1 MNEVFKIIDEYKE
14 KLEILI
20 KDLNKEI
27 REYKDVYFAL
37 KPKGKEFKEDK
48 ANLSMKNPDLYKKI
62 IEMAMKTDVDEIVKT
77 IKNKR
82 TLDLYNKETENALK
96 RYGLSKEIIYSD
108 EFINNTKGRVHDELL
123 EMRQREEELSKKNKE
138 LDLYICDVAINM
150 FEDLEKKKEYY
161 KSILK
166 GLTYAKENIKK
177 EELFNKMASD
187 SLDYVLNDLEE
198 DKKIKLVSFIQK
210 YNKSVEEKRKNLAL
224 KKTETNDNT
233 TKESKISTFIDCDAY
248 EDEREKVTPVM
259 VVAKNYLDSIEK
271 LDEASLNEF
280 LDYISIKNNFIS
292 IISYMISFS
301 NDDSLRKYLEKYLEN
316 IINFNMEEKESA
328 EEDNRILYYGFTASK
343 KYLLKDIDNISEAY
357 YKDILKAINRLKRCN
372 WTGKKNLVSL
382 DKTFEM
388 RQNDIRITVRK
399 LNHNTYV
406 ILGIYCK
413 KMNRDRLLVKDTLRR
428 SNNLD
433 IYLNNDKINYLWDS
447 YYKLNEELES
457 NIIEKLNCKNNIK

>member
-14 KLEILI
+14 KLENLI
-20 KDLNKEI
+20 SEVNKEI
-27 REYKDVYFAL
+27 REYKDVYFTL
-37 KPKGKEFKEDK
+37 KPKGKAFKEDK
-48 ANLSMKNPDLYKKI
+48 AYHLMKKPDLYKKT
-62 IEMAMKTDVDEIVKT
+62 IEMAMKTDVDEIVRT

-82 TLDLYNKETENALK
+82 TLDLYDNETENALK
-96 RYGLSKEIIYSD
+96 RFGLSKDTIYSD
-108 EFINNTKGRVHDELL
+108 KFINNTNGRVRDELL
-123 EMRQREEELSKKNKE
+123 KMRQREEELSKKNKE

-198 DKKIKLVSFIQK
+198 NKRIKLVSFIQK

-233 TKESKISTFIDCDAY
+233 TKETKIITFTDYNASD
-248 EDEREKVTPVM
+248 DEKEKLTPVM

-271 LDEASLNEF
+271 LDEASINEF
-280 LDYISIKNNFIS
+280 LNYISIKNNFIS

-316 IINFNMEEKESA
+316 IINSNMEEKENA

-343 KYLLKDIDNISEAY
+343 KYILKDIDNISEAY
-357 YKDILKAINRLKRCN
+357 YKDILKAIDKLKRCN

-382 DKTFEM
+382 DKTFEI

-428 SNNLD
+428 SDNLD
-433 IYLNNDKINYLWDS
+433 IYLNNNILNECYS
-447 YYKLNEELES
+447 LNEELEDE
-457 NIIEKLNCKNNIK
+457 IMIKLNCKNNIK

>member
-14 KLEILI
+14 KLEKLI
-20 KDLNKEI
+20 SDANKEI
-27 REYKDVYFAL
+27 RTYKDVYFAL
-37 KPKGKEFKEDK
+37 KPRGKTFKEENVLNLMDK
-48 ANLSMKNPDLYKKI
+48 PLLGEKLTSMVI
-62 IEMAMKTDVDEIVKT
+62 KTDVDEILKMLYD
-77 IKNKR
+77 KKE
-82 TLDLYNKETENALK
+82 LDTYNKETENALK

-123 EMRQREEELSKKNKE
+123 EMRRRDAELFNQNQKIVM
-138 LDLYICDVAINM
+138 YICDVAINM
-150 FEDLEKKKEYY
+150 FEDLEKEKEYY

-177 EELFNKMASD
+177 EEPFNNMASN

-198 DKKIKLVSFIQK
+198 NKKIELVSFIQR
-210 YNKSVEEKRKNLAL
+210 YNKCLEEKRKALIL
-224 KKTETNDNT
+224 KKTQTNEKPDKETKIITFTDYNASDDE
-233 TKESKISTFIDCDAY
+233 KEKL
-248 EDEREKVTPVM
+248 TPVM

-292 IISYMISFS
+292 IISYMISFA
-301 NDDSLRKYLEKYLEN
+301 NDDRLRKYLEGYLEN
-316 IINFNMEEKESA
+316 IINSNMEEKEST
-328 EEDNRILYYGFTASK
+328 EEDNKILYYGFTASK
-343 KYLLKDIDNISEAY
+343 KYILKDIDNISEAY

-382 DKTFEM
+382 NKTFEM

-413 KMNRDRLLVKDTLRR
+413 KMNRDRHLVEDTKRR

-457 NIIEKLNCKNNIK
+457 NITEKLNCKNNIK

>member
-1 MNEVFKIIDEYKE
+1 MDEVFKIIDEYKE
-14 KLEILI
+14 KLENLI
-20 KDLNKEI
+20 SEVNKEI
-27 REYKDVYFAL
+27 REYKDVYFTL
-37 KPKGKEFKEDK
+37 KPKGKAFKEDK
-48 ANLSMKNPDLYKKI
+48 AYHLMKKPDLYKKT
-62 IEMAMKTDVDEIVKT
+62 IEMAMKTDVDEIVKI

-82 TLDLYNKETENALK
+82 TLDLYDKETENALK
-96 RYGLSKEIIYSD
+96 RFGLSKDTIYSD
-108 EFINNTKGRVHDELL
+108 KFINNTNGRVRDELL
-123 EMRQREEELSKKNKE
+123 KMRQREEELSKKNKE

-166 GLTYAKENIKK
+166 GLSYAKENIKK

-198 DKKIKLVSFIQK
+198 NKKMELVSFIQR
-210 YNKSVEEKRKNLAL
+210 YNRCLEEKSKNLIIKA
-224 KKTETNDNT
+224 EPN
-233 TKESKISTFIDCDAY
+233 KEIDEENKVITFTDYNASD
-248 EDEREKVTPVM
+248 DEKEKLTPVM

-271 LDEASLNEF
+271 LDEASINEF

-316 IINFNMEEKESA
+316 IINSNMEEKENA

-343 KYLLKDIDNISEAY
+343 KYILKDIDNISEAY
-357 YKDILKAINRLKRCN
+357 YKDILKAIDKLKRCN
-372 WTGKKNLVSL
+372 WTGKRNLTSSN
-382 DKTFEM
+382 KTFEM
-388 RQNDIRITVRK
+388 RQNDIRVTVKK

>member
-14 KLEILI
+14 KLENLI
-20 KDLNKEI
+20 SEVNKEI
-27 REYKDVYFAL
+27 REYKDVYFTL
-37 KPKGKEFKEDK
+37 KPKGKAFKEDK
-48 ANLSMKNPDLYKKI
+48 AYHLMKKPDLYKKT
-62 IEMAMKTDVDEIVKT
+62 IEMAMKTDVDEIVRT

-82 TLDLYNKETENALK
+82 TLDLYDKETENALK
-96 RYGLSKEIIYSD
+96 RFGLSKDTIYSD
-108 EFINNTKGRVHDELL
+108 KFINNTNGRVRDELL
-123 EMRQREEELSKKNKE
+123 KMRQREEELSKKNKE
-138 LDLYICDVAINM
+138 LDLYICDVAINL

-198 DKKIKLVSFIQK
+198 NKRIKLVSFIQK

-233 TKESKISTFIDCDAY
+233 TKETKIITFTDYNASD
-248 EDEREKVTPVM
+248 DEKEKLTPVM

-271 LDEASLNEF
+271 LDEASINEF
-280 LDYISIKNNFIS
+280 LNYISIKNNFIS

-316 IINFNMEEKESA
+316 IINSNMEEKENA

-343 KYLLKDIDNISEAY
+343 KYILKDIDNISEAY
-357 YKDILKAINRLKRCN
+357 YKDILKAIDKLKRCN

-382 DKTFEM
+382 DKTFEI

-399 LNHNTYV
+399 LNRNTYV

-428 SNNLD
+428 SDNLD
-433 IYLNNDKINYLWDS
+433 IYLNNNILNECYS
-447 YYKLNEELES
+447 LNEELEDE
-457 NIIEKLNCKNNIK
+457 IMIKLNCKNNIK

>member
-1 MNEVFKIIDEYKE
+1 MNEVFKIFDEYKE

-27 REYKDVYFAL
+27 RTYKDVYFTL

-48 ANLSMKNPDLYKKI
+48 AYLSIKKPDLYKKV
-62 IEMAMKTDVDEIVKT
+62 IEMAMKTDVDEIVRT

-82 TLDLYNKETENALK
+82 TLDIYNKETENALK

-138 LDLYICDVAINM
+138 LDFYICDVAINM

-166 GLTYAKENIKK
+166 GLTYAKENIKR
-177 EELFNKMASD
+177 EEPFNNMASN

-198 DKKIKLVSFIQK
+198 NKKIELVSFIQK
-210 YNKSVEEKRKNLAL
+210 YNKRVEENRKTFIL
-224 KKTETNDNT
+224 KKTQTNEKPDKETKIITFTDYNASDDE
-233 TKESKISTFIDCDAY
+233 KEKL
-248 EDEREKVTPVM
+248 TPVM

-271 LDEASLNEF
+271 LDEASLKEF

-292 IISYMISFS
+292 IISYMISFA
-301 NDDSLRKYLEKYLEN
+301 NYDRLRKYLEGYLEN
-316 IINFNMEEKESA
+316 IINSNMEEKEST
-328 EEDNRILYYGFTASK
+328 EEDNKILYYGFTASK
-343 KYLLKDIDNISEAY
+343 KYILKDIDNISEAY

-382 DKTFEM
+382 NKTFEM
-388 RQNDIRITVRK
+388 RHNDVRITVRK
-399 LNHNTYV
+399 LNYNTYV

-413 KMNRDRLLVKDTLRR
+413 KMNRDRNLVKDTKRR

-447 YYKLNEELES
+447 YYKLNEELEI

>member
-14 KLEILI
+14 KLENLI
-20 KDLNKEI
+20 SEVNKEI
-27 REYKDVYFAL
+27 RTYKDVYFAL
-37 KPKGKEFKEDK
+37 KPKGKAFKEENVL
-48 ANLSMKNPDLYKKI
+48 NLTKKPLLREKLTSMVI
-62 IEMAMKTDVDEIVKT
+62 KTDVDEILKL
-77 IKNKR
+77 I
-82 TLDLYNKETENALK
+82 YNKKELDSYNRKTEKNLK

-108 EFINNTKGRVHDELL
+108 KFINNTKGRVHKELL
-123 EMRQREEELSKKNKE
+123 EMRRRDAELFNQNQKIVM
-138 LDLYICDVAINM
+138 YICDVAINM

-166 GLTYAKENIKK
+166 GLSYAKENIKK
-177 EELFNKMASD
+177 EEPFNNMASN

-198 DKKIKLVSFIQK
+198 NKKIELVSFIQR
-210 YNKSVEEKRKNLAL
+210 YNKFLEEKRKNLIIKA
-224 KKTETNDNT
+224 EPN
-233 TKESKISTFIDCDAY
+233 KEIDEENKVITFTDYNAS
-248 EDEREKVTPVM
+248 EDEKEKLTPVM

-271 LDEASLNEF
+271 LNEASINEF

-292 IISYMISFS
+292 IISYMISFA
-301 NDDSLRKYLEKYLEN
+301 NDDRLRRYLEGYLEN
-316 IINFNMEEKESA
+316 IINSNMEEKEST
-328 EEDNRILYYGFTASK
+328 EEDNKILYYGFTASK
-343 KYLLKDIDNISEAY
+343 KYILKDIDNISDAY

-382 DKTFEM
+382 NKTFEM

-413 KMNRDRLLVKDTLRR
+413 KMNRDRNLVKDTKRR

-457 NIIEKLNCKNNIK
+457 NITEKLNCKNNIK

>member
-37 KPKGKEFKEDK
+37 KPKGKAFKEENVL
-48 ANLSMKNPDLYKKI
+48 NLMEKPLLGEKLTSMVI
-62 IEMAMKTDVDEIVKT
+62 KTDVDEILKML
-77 IKNKR
+77 IDKKE
-82 TLDLYNKETENALK
+82 LDMYNKETENALK
-96 RYGLSKEIIYSD
+96 RHGLSKEIIYSD
-108 EFINNTKGRVHDELL
+108 SFINRTKGRLHDELL
-123 EMRQREEELSKKNKE
+123 EMKQREEELFNQNQKIVM
-138 LDLYICDVAINM
+138 YICDVAINM

-198 DKKIKLVSFIQK
+198 NKKIKLVSFIQK
-210 YNKSVEEKRKNLAL
+210 YNKCLEEKSKNLIIKA
-224 KKTETNDNT
+224 ESN
-233 TKESKISTFIDCDAY
+233 KEIDEENKVITFTDYNASD
-248 EDEREKVTPVM
+248 DEKEKLTPVM

-271 LDEASLNEF
+271 LDKASINEF
-280 LDYISIKNNFIS
+280 LNYISIKNNFIS

-316 IINFNMEEKESA
+316 IINSNMEEKENA

-343 KYLLKDIDNISEAY
+343 KYILKDIDNISEAY
-357 YKDILKAINRLKRCN
+357 YKDILKAIDKLKRCN

-382 DKTFEM
+382 DKTFEI

-428 SNNLD
+428 SDNLD
-433 IYLNNDKINYLWDS
+433 IYLNNNILNECYS
-447 YYKLNEELES
+447 LNEELEDE
-457 NIIEKLNCKNNIK
+457 IMIKLNCKNNIK

>member
-14 KLEILI
+14 KLENLI
-20 KDLNKEI
+20 SEVNKEI
-27 REYKDVYFAL
+27 REYKDVYFTL
-37 KPKGKEFKEDK
+37 KPKGKAFKEDK
-48 ANLSMKNPDLYKKI
+48 AYHLMKKPDLYKKT
-62 IEMAMKTDVDEIVKT
+62 IEMAMKTDVDEIVKI

-82 TLDLYNKETENALK
+82 TLDLYDKETENALK
-96 RYGLSKEIIYSD
+96 RFGLSKDTIYSD
-108 EFINNTKGRVHDELL
+108 KFINNTNGRVRDELL
-123 EMRQREEELSKKNKE
+123 KMRQREEELSKKNKE

-198 DKKIKLVSFIQK
+198 NKKIKLVSFIQK
-210 YNKSVEEKRKNLAL
+210 YNKCLEEKSKNLIIKA
-224 KKTETNDNT
+224 ESN
-233 TKESKISTFIDCDAY
+233 KEIDEENKVITFTDYNASD
-248 EDEREKVTPVM
+248 DEKEKLTPVM

-271 LDEASLNEF
+271 LDKASINEF
-280 LDYISIKNNFIS
+280 LNYISIKNNFIS

-316 IINFNMEEKESA
+316 IINSNMEEKENA

-343 KYLLKDIDNISEAY
+343 KYILKDIDNISEAY
-357 YKDILKAINRLKRCN
+357 YKDILKAIDKLKRCN

-382 DKTFEM
+382 DKTFEI

-399 LNHNTYV
+399 LNRNTYV

-428 SNNLD
+428 SDNLD
-433 IYLNNDKINYLWDS
+433 IYLNNNILNECYS
-447 YYKLNEELES
+447 LNEELEDE
-457 NIIEKLNCKNNIK
+457 IMIKLNCKNNIK

>member
-14 KLEILI
+14 KLENLI
-20 KDLNKEI
+20 SEVNKEI
-27 REYKDVYFAL
+27 RTYKDVYFTL

-48 ANLSMKNPDLYKKI
+48 AYHLMKKPDLYKKT
-62 IEMAMKTDVDEIVKT
+62 IEMAMKTDVDEIVKI

-82 TLDLYNKETENALK
+82 TLDLYDKETENALK
-96 RYGLSKEIIYSD
+96 RFGLSKDTIYSD
-108 EFINNTKGRVHDELL
+108 KFINNTNGRVRDELL
-123 EMRQREEELSKKNKE
+123 KMRQREEELSKKNKE

-166 GLTYAKENIKK
+166 GLTYAKENIKR

-198 DKKIKLVSFIQK
+198 NKKIELVSFIQK

-224 KKTETNDNT
+224 KKTEINDNT
-233 TKESKISTFIDCDAY
+233 TKETKIITFTDYNASD
-248 EDEREKVTPVM
+248 DEKEKLTPVM

-280 LDYISIKNNFIS
+280 LNYISIKNNFIS

-316 IINFNMEEKESA
+316 IINSNVEEKESA
-328 EEDNRILYYGFTASK
+328 EEDNRILYYGFTSSK
-343 KYLLKDIDNISEAY
+343 KYILKDIDNISEAY
-357 YKDILKAINRLKRCN
+357 YKDILKAIDKLKRCN

-382 DKTFEM
+382 DKTFEI

-428 SNNLD
+428 SDNLD
-433 IYLNNDKINYLWDS
+433 IYLNNNILNECYS
-447 YYKLNEELES
+447 LNEELEDE
-457 NIIEKLNCKNNIK
+457 IMIKLNCKNNIK

>member
-14 KLEILI
+14 KLENLI
-20 KDLNKEI
+20 SEVNKEI
-27 REYKDVYFAL
+27 REYKDVYFTL

-48 ANLSMKNPDLYKKI
+48 AYHLMKKPDLYKKT
-62 IEMAMKTDVDEIVKT
+62 IEMAMKTDVDEIVKI

-82 TLDLYNKETENALK
+82 TLDLYDKETENALK
-96 RYGLSKEIIYSD
+96 RFGLSKDTIYSD
-108 EFINNTKGRVHDELL
+108 KFINNTNGRVRDELL
-123 EMRQREEELSKKNKE
+123 KMRQREEELSKKNKE

-198 DKKIKLVSFIQK
+198 NKKIELVSFIQR
-210 YNKSVEEKRKNLAL
+210 YNKCLEEKRKNLAL
-224 KKTETNDNT
+224 KKTEINDNT
-233 TKESKISTFIDCDAY
+233 TKESKISTFIDYDASD
-248 EDEREKVTPVM
+248 DEKEKLTPVM

-271 LDEASLNEF
+271 LDEASINEF
-280 LDYISIKNNFIS
+280 LDYIIIKNNFIS
-292 IISYMISFS
+292 IISYMISFAD
-301 NDDSLRKYLEKYLEN
+301 DDSLRKYLEKYLEN
-316 IINFNMEEKESA
+316 IINSNMEEKESA

-343 KYLLKDIDNISEAY
+343 KYILKDIDNISEAY
-357 YKDILKAINRLKRCN
+357 YKDILKAIDKLKRCN

-382 DKTFEM
+382 DKTFEI

-428 SNNLD
+428 SDNLD
-433 IYLNNDKINYLWDS
+433 IYLNNNILNECYS
-447 YYKLNEELES
+447 LNEELEDE
-457 NIIEKLNCKNNIK
+457 IMIKLNCKNNIK

>member
-1 MNEVFKIIDEYKE
+1 MDEVFKIIDEYKE

-37 KPKGKEFKEDK
+37 KPKGKAFKEENVL
-48 ANLSMKNPDLYKKI
+48 NLMEKPLLGEKLTSMVI
-62 IEMAMKTDVDEIVKT
+62 KTDVDEILKML
-77 IKNKR
+77 IDKKE
-82 TLDLYNKETENALK
+82 LDTYNKETESALK

-108 EFINNTKGRVHDELL
+108 SFINRTKGRLHEELL
-123 EMRQREEELSKKNKE
+123 EMKQREEELFNQNQKIVM
-138 LDLYICDVAINM
+138 YICDVAINM

-198 DKKIKLVSFIQK
+198 NKKIELVSFIQK

-224 KKTETNDNT
+224 KKTEINDNT
-233 TKESKISTFIDCDAY
+233 TKESKISTFIDYDASD
-248 EDEREKVTPVM
+248 DEKEKLTPVM
-259 VVAKNYLDSIEK
+259 VIAKNYLDSIEK
-271 LDEASLNEF
+271 LDEASLNQF
-280 LDYISIKNNFIS
+280 LNYISIKNNFIS
-292 IISYMISFS
+292 IISHMISFAK
-301 NDDSLRKYLEKYLEN
+301 NEKIRKYLENYLEN
-316 IINFNMEEKESA
+316 IIDSNMEEKEII
-328 EEDNRILYYGFTASK
+328 EEDNKILYYGFTASK
-343 KYLLKDIDNISEAY
+343 KYLLKDIDNISEDY
-357 YKDILKAINRLKRCN
+357 YKDILKAIDKLKRCN

-382 DKTFEM
+382 DKTFEI

-413 KMNRDRLLVKDTLRR
+413 KMNRDRLLVSDTKRR
-428 SNNLD
+428 SDNLD
-433 IYLNNDKINYLWDS
+433 IFLCNNQIKFSLNT
-447 YYKLNEELES
+447 YYSLNKKLES
-457 NIIEKLNCKNNIK
+457 EIMDKLKCKNKIR

>member
-37 KPKGKEFKEDK
+37 KPKGKAFKEENVL
-48 ANLSMKNPDLYKKI
+48 NLMEKPLLGEKLTSMVI
-62 IEMAMKTDVDEIVKT
+62 KTDVDEILKML
-77 IKNKR
+77 IDKKE
-82 TLDLYNKETENALK
+82 LDMYNKETENALK
-96 RYGLSKEIIYSD
+96 RHGLSKEIIYSD
-108 EFINNTKGRVHDELL
+108 SFINRTKGRLHDELL
-123 EMRQREEELSKKNKE
+123 EMKQREEELFNQNQKIVM
-138 LDLYICDVAINM
+138 YICDVAINM

-198 DKKIKLVSFIQK
+198 NKKIKLVSFIQK
-210 YNKSVEEKRKNLAL
+210 YNKCLEEKSKNLIIKA
-224 KKTETNDNT
+224 ESN
-233 TKESKISTFIDCDAY
+233 KEIDEENKVITFTDYNASD
-248 EDEREKVTPVM
+248 DEKEKLTPVM

-271 LDEASLNEF
+271 LDKASINEF
-280 LDYISIKNNFIS
+280 LNYISIKNNFIS

-316 IINFNMEEKESA
+316 IINSNMEEKENA

-343 KYLLKDIDNISEAY
+343 KYILKDIDNISEAY
-357 YKDILKAINRLKRCN
+357 YKDILKAIDKLKRCN
-372 WTGKKNLVSL
+372 WIGKKNLVSL
-382 DKTFEM
+382 DKTFEI

-428 SNNLD
+428 SDNLD
-433 IYLNNDKINYLWDS
+433 IYLNNNILNECYS
-447 YYKLNEELES
+447 LNEELEDE
-457 NIIEKLNCKNNIK
+457 IMIKLNCKNNIK

>member
-14 KLEILI
+14 KLENLI
-20 KDLNKEI
+20 SEVNKEI
-27 REYKDVYFAL
+27 RTYKDVYFTL
-37 KPKGKEFKEDK
+37 KPKGKAFKEDK
-48 ANLSMKNPDLYKKI
+48 AYHLMKKPDLYKKT

-82 TLDLYNKETENALK
+82 TLDLYNKETETALK
-96 RYGLSKEIIYSD
+96 RYGLSKDTIYSD
-108 EFINNTKGRVHDELL
+108 KFINNTKGRVHDELL
-123 EMRQREEELSKKNKE
+123 KMRQREEELSKKNKE
-138 LDLYICDVAINM
+138 LDSYICDVAINM

-166 GLTYAKENIKK
+166 GLSYAKENIKK
-177 EELFNKMASD
+177 EEPFNNMASN

-198 DKKIKLVSFIQK
+198 NKKIELVSFIQK
-210 YNKSVEEKRKNLAL
+210 YNKCLEEKRKNLII
-224 KKTETNDNT
+224 KTEPN
-233 TKESKISTFIDCDAY
+233 KEIDEENKVITFTDYNASD
-248 EDEREKVTPVM
+248 DEKEKLTPVM

-271 LDEASLNEF
+271 LDEASINEF

-292 IISYMISFS
+292 IISYMIGFA
-301 NDDSLRKYLEKYLEN
+301 NDDRLREYLEGYIEN
-316 IINFNMEEKESA
+316 IINSNMEEKEST
-328 EEDNRILYYGFTASK
+328 EEDNKILYYGFTASK
-343 KYLLKDIDNISEAY
+343 KYILKDIDNISEAY

-382 DKTFEM
+382 NKTFEM

-413 KMNRDRLLVKDTLRR
+413 KMNRDRNLVKDTKRR

-457 NIIEKLNCKNNIK
+457 NITEKLNCKNNIK

>member
-14 KLEILI
+14 KLENLI
-20 KDLNKEI
+20 SEVNKEI
-27 REYKDVYFAL
+27 RTYKDVYFAL
-37 KPKGKEFKEDK
+37 KPKGRAFKEDK
-48 ANLSMKNPDLYKKI
+48 TYHLMKNPDLYKKT
-62 IEMAMKTDVDEIVKT
+62 IEMAMKTDVDEIVRT

-96 RYGLSKEIIYSD
+96 RYGLSKDTIYSD
-108 EFINNTKGRVHDELL
+108 KFINNTKGRVHDELL
-123 EMRQREEELSKKNKE
+123 KMRQREEELSKKNKE
-138 LDLYICDVAINM
+138 LDSYICDVAINM

-166 GLTYAKENIKK
+166 GLSYAKENIKK
-177 EELFNKMASD
+177 EEPFNNMASN

-198 DKKIKLVSFIQK
+198 NKKIELVSFIQK
-210 YNKSVEEKRKNLAL
+210 YDKCLEEKRKNLIIKA
-224 KKTETNDNT
+224 EPN
-233 TKESKISTFIDCDAY
+233 KEIDEENKVITFTDYNASD
-248 EDEREKVTPVM
+248 DEKEKLTPVM

-271 LDEASLNEF
+271 LDEASINEF

-292 IISYMISFS
+292 IISYMISFA
-301 NDDSLRKYLEKYLEN
+301 NDDRLREYLEGYLEN
-316 IINFNMEEKESA
+316 IINSNMEEKEST
-328 EEDNRILYYGFTASK
+328 EEDNKILYYGFTASK
-343 KYLLKDIDNISEAY
+343 KYILKDIDNISEAY

-382 DKTFEM
+382 NKTFEM

-413 KMNRDRLLVKDTLRR
+413 KMNRDRNLVKDTKRR

-457 NIIEKLNCKNNIK
+457 NITEKLNCKNNIK

>member
-14 KLEILI
+14 KLENLI
-20 KDLNKEI
+20 SEVNKEI
-27 REYKDVYFAL
+27 REYKDVYFTL
-37 KPKGKEFKEDK
+37 KPKGKAFKEDK
-48 ANLSMKNPDLYKKI
+48 AYHLMKKPDLYKKT
-62 IEMAMKTDVDEIVKT
+62 IEMAMKTDVDEIVKI

-82 TLDLYNKETENALK
+82 TLDLYDKETENALK
-96 RYGLSKEIIYSD
+96 RFGLSKDTIYSD
-108 EFINNTKGRVHDELL
+108 KFINNTNGRVRDELL
-123 EMRQREEELSKKNKE
+123 KMRQREEELSKKNKE

-166 GLTYAKENIKK
+166 GLSYAKENIKR

-198 DKKIKLVSFIQK
+198 NKRIKLVSFIQK

-233 TKESKISTFIDCDAY
+233 TKETKIITFTDYNAS

-259 VVAKNYLDSIEK
+259 VIAKNYLDSIEK
-271 LDEASLNEF
+271 LDEASINEF
-280 LDYISIKNNFIS
+280 LNYISIKNNFIS
-292 IISYMISFS
+292 IISYMISFAD
-301 NDDSLRKYLEKYLEN
+301 DDSLRKYLEKYLEN
-316 IINFNMEEKESA
+316 IINSNMEEKENA

-343 KYLLKDIDNISEAY
+343 KYILKDIDNISEAY
-357 YKDILKAINRLKRCN
+357 YKDILKAIDKLKRCN

-382 DKTFEM
+382 DKTFEI

-428 SNNLD
+428 SDNLD
-433 IYLNNDKINYLWDS
+433 IYLNNNILNECYS
-447 YYKLNEELES
+447 LNEELEDE
-457 NIIEKLNCKNNIK
+457 IMIKLNCKNNIK

>member
-1 MNEVFKIIDEYKE
+1 MDEVFKIIDEYKE

-37 KPKGKEFKEDK
+37 KPKGKAFKEENVL
-48 ANLSMKNPDLYKKI
+48 NLMEKPLLGEKLTSMVI
-62 IEMAMKTDVDEIVKT
+62 KTDVDEIVKI

-82 TLDLYNKETENALK
+82 TLDLYDKETENALK
-96 RYGLSKEIIYSD
+96 RFGLSKDTIYSD
-108 EFINNTKGRVHDELL
+108 KFINNTNGRVRDELL
-123 EMRQREEELSKKNKE
+123 KMRQREEELSKKNKE
-138 LDLYICDVAINM
+138 LDLYIGDVAINM

-166 GLTYAKENIKK
+166 GLSYAKENIKR

-198 DKKIKLVSFIQK
+198 NKKIELVSFIQR
-210 YNKSVEEKRKNLAL
+210 YNKCLEEKRKNLAL
-224 KKTETNDNT
+224 KKTEINDNT
-233 TKESKISTFIDCDAY
+233 TKESKISTFIDYDASD
-248 EDEREKVTPVM
+248 DEKEKLTPVM

-271 LDEASLNEF
+271 LDEASINEF

-292 IISYMISFS
+292 IISYMISFAD
-301 NDDSLRKYLEKYLEN
+301 DDSLRKYLEKYLEN
-316 IINFNMEEKESA
+316 IINSNMEEKENA
-328 EEDNRILYYGFTASK
+328 EEDNMILYYGFTASK
-343 KYLLKDIDNISEAY
+343 KYILKDIDNISEAY
-357 YKDILKAINRLKRCN
+357 YKDILKAIDKLKRCN

-382 DKTFEM
+382 DKTFEI

-428 SNNLD
+428 SDNLD
-433 IYLNNDKINYLWDS
+433 IYLNNNILNECYS
-447 YYKLNEELES
+447 LNEELEDE
-457 NIIEKLNCKNNIK
+457 IMIKLNCKNNIK

>member
-14 KLEILI
+14 KLENLI
-20 KDLNKEI
+20 SEVNKEI
-27 REYKDVYFAL
+27 RTYKDVYFTL
-37 KPKGKEFKEDK
+37 KPKGKAFKEDK
-48 ANLSMKNPDLYKKI
+48 AYHLMKKPDLYKKT
-62 IEMAMKTDVDEIVKT
+62 IEMAMKTDVDEIVRT

-96 RYGLSKEIIYSD
+96 RYGLSKDTIYSD
-108 EFINNTKGRVHDELL
+108 KFINNTKGRVHDELL
-123 EMRQREEELSKKNKE
+123 KMRQREEELSKKNKE

-150 FEDLEKKKEYY
+150 FEDLEKEKEYY

-177 EELFNKMASD
+177 EEPFNKMASN

-198 DKKIKLVSFIQK
+198 NKKIELVSFIQK
-210 YNKSVEEKRKNLAL
+210 YNKRLEENRKALIL
-224 KKTETNDNT
+224 KKTQTNEKPD
-233 TKESKISTFIDCDAY
+233 KESKISTFTDYNAY
-248 EDEREKVTPVM
+248 EDEKEKLTPVM

-292 IISYMISFS
+292 IISYMISFA
-301 NDDSLRKYLEKYLEN
+301 NDDRLRKYLESYLEN
-316 IINFNMEEKESA
+316 IIDSNMEEKESI
-328 EEDNRILYYGFTASK
+328 EEDNKILYYGFTASK

-372 WTGKKNLVSL
+372 WTGKRNLTSL
-382 DKTFEM
+382 NKTFEM

-413 KMNRDRLLVKDTLRR
+413 KMNRDRNLVKDTKRR

-457 NIIEKLNCKNNIK
+457 NITEKLNCKNNIK

>member
-1 MNEVFKIIDEYKE
+1 MDEVFKIIDEYKE
-14 KLEILI
+14 KLENLI
-20 KDLNKEI
+20 SEVNKEI
-27 REYKDVYFAL
+27 REYKDVYFTL
-37 KPKGKEFKEDK
+37 KPKGKAFKEDK
-48 ANLSMKNPDLYKKI
+48 AYHLMKKPDLYKKT
-62 IEMAMKTDVDEIVKT
+62 IEMAMKTDVDEIVKI

-82 TLDLYNKETENALK
+82 TLDLYDKETENALK
-96 RYGLSKEIIYSD
+96 RFGLSKDTIYSD
-108 EFINNTKGRVHDELL
+108 KFINNTNGRVRDELL
-123 EMRQREEELSKKNKE
+123 KMRQREEELSKKNKE

-198 DKKIKLVSFIQK
+198 NKKIKLVSFIQK
-210 YNKSVEEKRKNLAL
+210 YNKCLEEKSKNLIIKA
-224 KKTETNDNT
+224 ESN
-233 TKESKISTFIDCDAY
+233 KEIDEENKVITFTDYNASD
-248 EDEREKVTPVM
+248 DEKEKLTPVM

-271 LDEASLNEF
+271 LDKASINEF
-280 LDYISIKNNFIS
+280 LNYISIKNNFIS

-316 IINFNMEEKESA
+316 IINSNMEEKENA

-343 KYLLKDIDNISEAY
+343 KYILKDIDNISEAY
-357 YKDILKAINRLKRCN
+357 YKDILKAIDKLKRCN

-382 DKTFEM
+382 DKTFEI

-428 SNNLD
+428 SDNLD
-433 IYLNNDKINYLWDS
+433 IYLNNNILNECYS
-447 YYKLNEELES
+447 LNEELEDE
-457 NIIEKLNCKNNIK
+457 IMIKLNCKNNIK

>member
-14 KLEILI
+14 KLENLI
-20 KDLNKEI
+20 SEVNKEI
-27 REYKDVYFAL
+27 REYKDVYFTL
-37 KPKGKEFKEDK
+37 KPKGKAFKEDK
-48 ANLSMKNPDLYKKI
+48 AYHLMKKPDLYKKT
-62 IEMAMKTDVDEIVKT
+62 IEMAMKTDVDEIVKI

-82 TLDLYNKETENALK
+82 TLDLYDKETENALK
-96 RYGLSKEIIYSD
+96 RFGLSKDTIYSD
-108 EFINNTKGRVHDELL
+108 KFINNTNGRVRDELL
-123 EMRQREEELSKKNKE
+123 KMRQREEELSKKNKE

-166 GLTYAKENIKK
+166 GLSYAKENIKR

-198 DKKIKLVSFIQK
+198 NKRIKLVSFIQK
-210 YNKSVEEKRKNLAL
+210 YNKSVEEKRKNLAV

-233 TKESKISTFIDCDAY
+233 TKETKIITFTDYNAS

-259 VVAKNYLDSIEK
+259 VIAKNYLDSIEK

-280 LDYISIKNNFIS
+280 LNYISIKNNFIS

-316 IINFNMEEKESA
+316 IINSNVEEKESA
-328 EEDNRILYYGFTASK
+328 EEDNRILYYGFTSSK
-343 KYLLKDIDNISEAY
+343 KYILKDIDNISEAY
-357 YKDILKAINRLKRCN
+357 YKDILKAIDKLKRCN

-382 DKTFEM
+382 DKTFEI

-428 SNNLD
+428 SDNLD
-433 IYLNNDKINYLWDS
+433 IYLNNNILNECYS
-447 YYKLNEELES
+447 LNEELEDE
-457 NIIEKLNCKNNIK
+457 IMIKLNCKNNIK

>member
-14 KLEILI
+14 KLENLI
-20 KDLNKEI
+20 SEVNKEI
-27 REYKDVYFAL
+27 REYKDVYFTL

-48 ANLSMKNPDLYKKI
+48 AYHLMKKPDLYKKT
-62 IEMAMKTDVDEIVKT
+62 IEMAMKTDVDEIVKI

-82 TLDLYNKETENALK
+82 TLDLYDKETENALK
-96 RYGLSKEIIYSD
+96 RFGLSKDTIYSD
-108 EFINNTKGRVHDELL
+108 KFINNTNGRVRDELL
-123 EMRQREEELSKKNKE
+123 KMRQREEELSKKNKE

-198 DKKIKLVSFIQK
+198 NKKIKLVSFIQK
-210 YNKSVEEKRKNLAL
+210 YNKCLEEKSKNLIIKA
-224 KKTETNDNT
+224 ESN
-233 TKESKISTFIDCDAY
+233 KEIDEENKVITFTDYNASD
-248 EDEREKVTPVM
+248 DEKEKLTPVM

-271 LDEASLNEF
+271 LDKASINEF
-280 LDYISIKNNFIS
+280 LNYISIKNNFIS

-316 IINFNMEEKESA
+316 IINSNMEEKENA

-343 KYLLKDIDNISEAY
+343 KYILKDIDNISEAY
-357 YKDILKAINRLKRCN
+357 YKDILKAIDKLKRCN

-382 DKTFEM
+382 DKTFEI

-399 LNHNTYV
+399 LNRNTYV

-428 SNNLD
+428 SDNLD
-433 IYLNNDKINYLWDS
+433 IYLNNNILNECYS
-447 YYKLNEELES
+447 LNEELEDE
-457 NIIEKLNCKNNIK
+457 IMIKLNCKNNIK

>member
-1 MNEVFKIIDEYKE
+1 MDEVFKIIDEYKE

-37 KPKGKEFKEDK
+37 KPKGKAFKEENVL
-48 ANLSMKNPDLYKKI
+48 NLMEKPLLGEKLTSMVI
-62 IEMAMKTDVDEIVKT
+62 KTDVDEILKML
-77 IKNKR
+77 IDKKE
-82 TLDLYNKETENALK
+82 LDTYNKETESALK

-108 EFINNTKGRVHDELL
+108 SFINRTKGRLHDELL
-123 EMRQREEELSKKNKE
+123 EMKQREEELFNQNQKIVM
-138 LDLYICDVAINM
+138 YICDVAINM

-166 GLTYAKENIKK
+166 GLSYAKENIKK

-198 DKKIKLVSFIQK
+198 NKKIKLVSFIQK

-233 TKESKISTFIDCDAY
+233 TKETKIITFTDYNAS

-316 IINFNMEEKESA
+316 IINSNVEEKESA
-328 EEDNRILYYGFTASK
+328 EEDNKILYYGFTASK

-372 WTGKKNLVSL
+372 WTGKRNLTSSN
-382 DKTFEM
+382 KTFEM
-388 RQNDIRITVRK
+388 RQNDIRVTVKK

-433 IYLNNDKINYLWDS
+433 IYLNNDKINYLCDS

>member
-1 MNEVFKIIDEYKE
+1 MDEVFKIIDEYKE

-27 REYKDVYFAL
+27 KEYKDVYFAL
-37 KPKGKEFKEDK
+37 KPKGKKFKEENVL
-48 ANLSMKNPDLYKKI
+48 NLMEKPLLGEKLTSMVI
-62 IEMAMKTDVDEIVKT
+62 KTDVDEILKMLYD
-77 IKNKR
+77 KR
-82 TLDLYNKETENALK
+82 ELDTYNKETENALK

-108 EFINNTKGRVHDELL
+108 SFINRTKGRLHDELL
-123 EMRQREEELSKKNKE
+123 EMKQREEELFNQNQKIVM
-138 LDLYICDVAINM
+138 YICDVAINM

-166 GLTYAKENIKK
+166 GLSYAKENIKK

-198 DKKIKLVSFIQK
+198 NKKIELVSFIQK
-210 YNKSVEEKRKNLAL
+210 YNKSVEEKRKNLIIKA
-224 KKTETNDNT
+224 EPN
-233 TKESKISTFIDCDAY
+233 KEIDEENKVITFTDYNASD
-248 EDEREKVTPVM
+248 DEKEKLTPVM
-259 VVAKNYLDSIEK
+259 VIAKNYLDSIEK
-271 LDEASLNEF
+271 LDEASINEF

-316 IINFNMEEKESA
+316 IINSNMEEKESA

-433 IYLNNDKINYLWDS
+433 IYLNNDKTNYLWDS

>member
-14 KLEILI
+14 KLENLI
-20 KDLNKEI
+20 SDANKEI
-27 REYKDVYFAL
+27 RTYKDVYFAL
-37 KPKGKEFKEDK
+37 KPKGKAFKEENAINFTIK
-48 ANLSMKNPDLYKKI
+48 SELSEKLISMVVKCDG
-62 IEMAMKTDVDEIVKT
+62 DEILKM
-77 IKNKR
+77 I
-82 TLDLYNKETENALK
+82 YNKKELDSYNRETTNALK

-108 EFINNTKGRVHDELL
+108 KFINNTKGRVHDELL
-123 EMRQREEELSKKNKE
+123 EMRRRDEKLHKRNTELVM
-138 LDLYICDVAINM
+138 YICDVAINM

-166 GLTYAKENIKK
+166 GLSYAKENIKK
-177 EELFNKMASD
+177 EEPFNNMASN

-198 DKKIKLVSFIQK
+198 NKKIELVSFIQK
-210 YNKSVEEKRKNLAL
+210 YNKCLEEKRKNLIIKAEPN
-224 KKTETNDNT
+224 KENDEENKVIT
-233 TKESKISTFIDCDAY
+233 FTDYNASDDEKEKL
-248 EDEREKVTPVM
+248 TPVM

-271 LDEASLNEF
+271 LDEASINEF

-292 IISYMISFS
+292 IISYMISFA
-301 NDDSLRKYLEKYLEN
+301 NDDRLREYLEGYLEN
-316 IINFNMEEKESA
+316 IINSNMEEKEST
-328 EEDNRILYYGFTASK
+328 EEDNKILYYGFTASK
-343 KYLLKDIDNISEAY
+343 KYILKDIDNISEAY

-382 DKTFEM
+382 NKTFEM

-413 KMNRDRLLVKDTLRR
+413 KMNRDRNLVKDTKRR

-457 NIIEKLNCKNNIK
+457 NITEKLNCKNNIK

>member
-27 REYKDVYFAL
+27 KEYKDVYFAL
-37 KPKGKEFKEDK
+37 KPKGKKFKEENVL
-48 ANLSMKNPDLYKKI
+48 NLMEKPLLGEKLTSMVI
-62 IEMAMKTDVDEIVKT
+62 KTDVDEILKMLYD
-77 IKNKR
+77 KR
-82 TLDLYNKETENALK
+82 ELDTYNKETENALK

-108 EFINNTKGRVHDELL
+108 SFINRTKGRLHDELL
-123 EMRQREEELSKKNKE
+123 EMKQREEELFNQNQKIVM
-138 LDLYICDVAINM
+138 YICDVAINM

-166 GLTYAKENIKK
+166 GLSYAKENIKK

-198 DKKIKLVSFIQK
+198 NKKIELVSFIQK
-210 YNKSVEEKRKNLAL
+210 YNKSVEEKRKNLIIKA
-224 KKTETNDNT
+224 EPN
-233 TKESKISTFIDCDAY
+233 KEIDEENKVITFTDYNASD
-248 EDEREKVTPVM
+248 DEKEKLTPVM
-259 VVAKNYLDSIEK
+259 VIAKNYLDSIEK

-280 LDYISIKNNFIS
+280 LNYISIKNNFIS

-316 IINFNMEEKESA
+316 IINSNMEEKENA

-343 KYLLKDIDNISEAY
+343 KYILKDIDNISEAY
-357 YKDILKAINRLKRCN
+357 YKDILKAIDKLKRCN
-372 WTGKKNLVSL
+372 FSGKKNLVL
-382 DKTFEM
+382 LNKTFEM

-399 LNHNTYV
+399 LNHNTYI

-413 KMNRDRLLVKDTLRR
+413 KMNRDRLLVKDTKRR
-428 SNNLD
+428 SDNLD
-433 IYLNNDKINYLWDS
+433 IYLNNNILNECYS
-447 YYKLNEELES
+447 LNEELEDE
-457 NIIEKLNCKNNIK
+457 IMIKLNCKNNIK

>member
-14 KLEILI
+14 KLENLI
-20 KDLNKEI
+20 SEVNKEI
-27 REYKDVYFAL
+27 REYKDVYFTL
-37 KPKGKEFKEDK
+37 KPKGKAFKEDK
-48 ANLSMKNPDLYKKI
+48 AYLLMKKPDLYKKT
-62 IEMAMKTDVDEIVKT
+62 IEMTMKTDVDEIVRT

-82 TLDLYNKETENALK
+82 TLDLYDKETENALK
-96 RYGLSKEIIYSD
+96 RFGLSKDTIYSD
-108 EFINNTKGRVHDELL
+108 KFINNTNGRVRDELL
-123 EMRQREEELSKKNKE
+123 KMRQREEELSKKNKE

-198 DKKIKLVSFIQK
+198 NKKIELVSFIQR
-210 YNKSVEEKRKNLAL
+210 YNKCLEEKRKNLAL
-224 KKTETNDNT
+224 KKTEINDNT
-233 TKESKISTFIDCDAY
+233 TKESKISTFIDYDASD
-248 EDEREKVTPVM
+248 DEKEKLTPVM

-271 LDEASLNEF
+271 LDEASINEF

-292 IISYMISFS
+292 IISYMISFAD
-301 NDDSLRKYLEKYLEN
+301 DDSLRKYLEKYLEN
-316 IINFNMEEKESA
+316 IINSNMEEKENA

-343 KYLLKDIDNISEAY
+343 KYILKDIDNISEAY
-357 YKDILKAINRLKRCN
+357 YKDILKAIDKLKRCN

-382 DKTFEM
+382 DKTFEI

-399 LNHNTYV
+399 LSHNTYV

-428 SNNLD
+428 SDNLD
-433 IYLNNDKINYLWDS
+433 IYLNNNILNECYS
-447 YYKLNEELES
+447 LNEELEDE
-457 NIIEKLNCKNNIK
+457 IMIKLNCKNNIK

>member
-14 KLEILI
+14 KLENLI
-20 KDLNKEI
+20 SEVNKEI
-27 REYKDVYFAL
+27 REYKDVYFTL
-37 KPKGKEFKEDK
+37 KPKGKAFKEDK
-48 ANLSMKNPDLYKKI
+48 AYHLMKKPDLYKKT
-62 IEMAMKTDVDEIVKT
+62 IEMAMKTDVDEIVKI

-82 TLDLYNKETENALK
+82 TLDLYDKETENALK
-96 RYGLSKEIIYSD
+96 RFGLSKDTIYSD
-108 EFINNTKGRVHDELL
+108 KFINNTNGRVRDELL
-123 EMRQREEELSKKNKE
+123 KMRQREEELSKKNKE

-166 GLTYAKENIKK
+166 GLSYAKENIKR

-198 DKKIKLVSFIQK
+198 NKRIKLVSFIQK

-233 TKESKISTFIDCDAY
+233 TKETKIITFTDYNAS

-259 VVAKNYLDSIEK
+259 VIAKNYLDSIEK

-280 LDYISIKNNFIS
+280 LNYISIKNNFIS

-316 IINFNMEEKESA
+316 IINSNVEEKESA
-328 EEDNRILYYGFTASK
+328 EEDNRILYYGFTSSK
-343 KYLLKDIDNISEAY
+343 KYILKDIDNISEAY
-357 YKDILKAINRLKRCN
+357 YKDILKAIDKLKRCN

-382 DKTFEM
+382 DKTFEI

-428 SNNLD
+428 SDNLD
-433 IYLNNDKINYLWDS
+433 IYLNNNILNECYS
-447 YYKLNEELES
+447 LNEELEDE
-457 NIIEKLNCKNNIK
+457 IMIKLNCKNNIK

>member
-14 KLEILI
+14 KLENLI
-20 KDLNKEI
+20 SEVNKEI
-27 REYKDVYFAL
+27 REYKDVYFTL
-37 KPKGKEFKEDK
+37 KPKGKAFKEDK
-48 ANLSMKNPDLYKKI
+48 AYHLMKKTDLYKKT
-62 IEMAMKTDVDEIVKT
+62 IEMAMKTDVDEIVRT

-82 TLDLYNKETENALK
+82 TLDLYDNETENALK
-96 RYGLSKEIIYSD
+96 RFGLSKDTIYSD
-108 EFINNTKGRVHDELL
+108 KFINNTNGRVRDELL
-123 EMRQREEELSKKNKE
+123 KMRQREEELSKKNKE

-166 GLTYAKENIKK
+166 GLTYIKENIKK

-198 DKKIKLVSFIQK
+198 NKRIKLVSFIQK

-233 TKESKISTFIDCDAY
+233 TKETKIITFTDYNASD
-248 EDEREKVTPVM
+248 DEKEKLTPVM

-280 LDYISIKNNFIS
+280 LNYISIKNNFIS

-316 IINFNMEEKESA
+316 IINSNMEEKENA

-357 YKDILKAINRLKRCN
+357 YKDILKAIDKLKRCN

-382 DKTFEM
+382 DKTFEI

-428 SNNLD
+428 SDNLD
-433 IYLNNDKINYLWDS
+433 IYLNNNILNECYS
-447 YYKLNEELES
+447 LNEELEDE
-457 NIIEKLNCKNNIK
+457 IMIKLNCKNNIK

>member
-14 KLEILI
+14 KLENLI
-20 KDLNKEI
+20 SEVNKEI
-27 REYKDVYFAL
+27 REYKDVYFTL

-48 ANLSMKNPDLYKKI
+48 AYHLMKKPDLYKKT
-62 IEMAMKTDVDEIVKT
+62 IEMAMKTDVDEIVKI

-82 TLDLYNKETENALK
+82 TLDLYDKETENALK
-96 RYGLSKEIIYSD
+96 RFGLSKDTIYSD
-108 EFINNTKGRVHDELL
+108 KFINNTNGRVRDELL
-123 EMRQREEELSKKNKE
+123 KMRQREEELSKKNKE

-198 DKKIKLVSFIQK
+198 NKKIELVSFIQR
-210 YNKSVEEKRKNLAL
+210 YNKCLEEKRKNLAL
-224 KKTETNDNT
+224 KKTEINDNT
-233 TKESKISTFIDCDAY
+233 TKESKISTFIDYDASD
-248 EDEREKVTPVM
+248 DEKEKLPPVM

-271 LDEASLNEF
+271 LDEASINEF

-292 IISYMISFS
+292 IISYMISFAD
-301 NDDSLRKYLEKYLEN
+301 DDSLRKYLEKYLEN
-316 IINFNMEEKESA
+316 IINSNMEEKESA

-343 KYLLKDIDNISEAY
+343 KYILKDIDNISEAY
-357 YKDILKAINRLKRCN
+357 YKDILKAIDKLKRCN

-382 DKTFEM
+382 DKTFEI

-428 SNNLD
+428 SDNLD
-433 IYLNNDKINYLWDS
+433 IYLNNNILNECYS
-447 YYKLNEELES
+447 LNEELEDE
-457 NIIEKLNCKNNIK
+457 IMIKLNCKNNIK